1 MRDDM
6 RCWIYSHMSELFV
19 AAPRRLEPLPPGA
32 AESHPETR
40 RAVEALGRALAAA
53 RPEAVAI
60 AQTRLF
66 VNGVGGV
73 AAPPYASWYLDATLQ
88 GPSTALV
95 TEAYAGQCLAVA
107 AESGQPPDYIATELE
122 FLHFLGR
129 HQEAARMTDDRSAL
143 IAARDAET
151 RFLEA
156 HFFRW
161 VPRFARAIRHAAPG
175 RVFAGVADVLDAF
188 CLEGRVPACGRHETR
203 MRRRDIVLNGSFDSP
218 GSCRSGQGP
227 SSG

>member
-6 RCWIYSHMSELFV
+6 RCWVYSHLSELFV

-32 AESHPETR
+32 AENHPETR
-40 RAVEALGRALAAA
+40 SAVEALGRALAGTG
-53 RPEAVAI
+53 PEAVAI

-66 VNGVGGV
+66 VNATGGVG
-73 AAPPYASWYLDATLQ
+73 APPYASWYLDGALQ
-88 GPSTALV
+88 GPSTVLV

-107 AESGQPPDYIATELE
+107 AQSGQPPDYIATELE

-129 HQEAARMTDDRSAL
+129 HQEAARLTDDHSAL

-161 VPRFARAIRHAAPG
+161 VPRFSRAIRHAAPG
-175 RVFAGVADVLDAF
+175 PVFAGVADVLDAF

-203 MRRRDIVLNGSFDSP
+203 MRRRDVALNGSFGSP
-218 GSCRSGQGP
+218 GLCGSGPGRSTG
-227 SSG
+227 